1 MDLGYFEVDKEVQKN
16 TLEARKTESDRIL
29 KKFPNRI
36 PIVTEKCGDNPDIP
50 LIDKNKFLVPKDLT
64 LGQYAY
70 VIRKRL
76 KLNSEHGIFY
86 FINNKML
93 PMGDN
98 IANIYH
104 NEKDDDGFLYIS
116 YGGENT
122 FG

>member
-1 MDLGYFEVDKEVQKN
+1 MEKNILDLNKKYFRSRKE
-16 TLEARKTESDRIL
+16 ESTRIL
-29 KKFPNRI
+29 NKFPNRI
-36 PIVTEKCGDNPDIP
+36 PIVTEKSGGNPDIP

-76 KLNSEHGIFY
+76 KINSEHGIFY

-93 PMGDN
+93 PMGEN

-104 NEKDDDGFLYIS
+104 NEKDEDGFLYIS
-116 YGGENT
+116 YGGKYIR
-122 FG
+122 